1 MVKNMVMSKEE
12 AEQRGAGYIMI
23 PMVILDGWVG
33 HNERYLKWWTKLRR
47 EASWTEK
54 TVWFGRQQV
63 YLQPRQVL
71 ATDNMLAKRW
81 GVTKPTVIRFLRR
94 LEQDK
99 FIEKQTDN
107 NNTIITITPLAWPD
121 LEVKPE
127 VTSEVKIDREVDRQT
142 YPQAYPT
149 PFKEEINIIAGGGLR
164 TREEVVK
171 TIKSEELR
179 IKSDNDFFDEVVD
192 FFNEQMKGKTIP
204 QVALKTPERRLALEQ
219 LMAQTDVDKEKIK
232 EAIMNAAASDF
243 LNGKGQKG
251 WIADFDWIMVPQH
264 FQKVL
269 ENFYRNKQVTQT
281 QYGTTNGYQD
291 PRRGVEASGTKSFAA
306 GYDRPL

>member
-1 MVKNMVMSKEE
+1 MME
-12 AEQRGAGYIMI
+12 GYITI

-54 TVWFGRQQV
+54 IVWFGRQQV

-71 ATDNMLAKRW
+71 VTDNMLAKRW

-94 LEQDK
+94 LEHDK

-127 VTSEVKIDREVDRQT
+127 VTSEVKIDHEVDRQT

-149 PFKEEINIIAGGGLR
+149 PFKEEEINIIAGGGLR
-164 TREEVVK
+164 TREEAAK
-171 TIKSEELR
+171 
-179 IKSDNDFFDEVVD
+179 NDFDEIIS

-204 QVALKTPERRLALEQ
+204 QVALKTPERRQALEQ
-219 LMAQTDVDKEKIK
+219 LMAQTGVDMEKIK

>member
-71 ATDNMLAKRW
+71 VTDNMLAKRW

-127 VTSEVKIDREVDRQT
+127 VTSEVKVDHEVDRQT

-164 TREEVVK
+164 TREEVAK

>member
-1 MVKNMVMSKEE
+1 MSKEE

-71 ATDNMLAKRW
+71 VTDNMLAKRW

-127 VTSEVKIDREVDRQT
+127 ATSEVKIDHEVDRQT

-149 PFKEEINIIAGGGLR
+149 PFKEEEINIIAGGGLR
-164 TREEVVK
+164 TREEEAKRCVK
-171 TIKSEELR
+171 DDVRRKM
-179 IKSDNDFFDEVVD
+179 DNEDDSFDEIVA

-204 QVALKTPERRLALEQ
+204 QVALKTPERRQAVEQ
-219 LMAQTDVDKEKIK
+219 LIAQTGVDVERIK

>member
-1 MVKNMVMSKEE
+1 MSKEE
-12 AEQRGAGYIMI
+12 AEQRAAGYIMI

-71 ATDNMLAKRW
+71 VTDNMLAKRW

-94 LEQDK
+94 LERDK

-127 VTSEVKIDREVDRQT
+127 VTSEVKIDHEVDRQT

-149 PFKEEINIIAGGGLR
+149 PFKEEEINIIAGGGLR
-164 TREEVVK
+164 TREEAAK
-171 TIKSEELR
+171 
-179 IKSDNDFFDEVVD
+179 NDFDEIIS

-204 QVALKTPERRLALEQ
+204 QVALKTPERRQALEQ

>member
-1 MVKNMVMSKEE
+1 MME
-12 AEQRGAGYIMI
+12 GYITI

-33 HNERYLKWWTKLRR
+33 HNDRYLKWWTKLRR

-71 ATDNMLAKRW
+71 VTDNMLAKQW

-99 FIEKQTDN
+99 LIEKQTDN
-107 NNTIITITPLAWPD
+107 NNTIITITPIAWPD

-127 VTSEVKIDREVDRQT
+127 VISEVKVDHEVDRQT

-149 PFKEEINIIAGGGLR
+149 PIKEEINIIAGGGLR
-164 TREEVVK
+164 TREEAAK
-171 TIKSEELR
+171 
-179 IKSDNDFFDEVVD
+179 NDFDEVIS

-204 QVALKTPERRLALEQ
+204 QVALKTPERRQALEQ
-219 LMAQTDVDKEKIK
+219 LMAQTGIEMDAVKQ
-232 EAIMNAAASDF
+232 AIMNAVASDF

>member
-1 MVKNMVMSKEE
+1 MME
-12 AEQRGAGYIMI
+12 GYITI

-47 EASWTEK
+47 EASWMEK

-71 ATDNMLAKRW
+71 VTDNMLAKRW
-81 GVTKPTVIRFLRR
+81 GVTKPTIIRFLRR

-127 VTSEVKIDREVDRQT
+127 VTSEVKIDHEVDRQT
-142 YPQAYPT
+142 YPQAYLT
-149 PFKEEINIIAGGGLR
+149 PFKEEEINIIAGGGLR
-164 TREEVVK
+164 TREEEAK
-171 TIKSEELR
+171 
-179 IKSDNDFFDEVVD
+179 NDFDEIIS
-192 FFNEQMKGKTIP
+192 FFNEQMKGKAIP
-204 QVALKTPERRLALEQ
+204 QVALKTPERRQALEI
-219 LMAQTDVDKEKIK
+219 LMAQTGIDMDAVKQ
-232 EAIMNAAASDF
+232 AIMNAAESDF

-251 WIADFDWIMVPQH
+251 WIADFDWIIVPQH

>member
-1 MVKNMVMSKEE
+1 MSKEE

-33 HNERYLKWWTKLRR
+33 HNDRYLKWWTKLRC

-54 TVWFGRQQV
+54 IVWFGRQQV

-71 ATDNMLAKRW
+71 VTDNMLAKRW

-127 VTSEVKIDREVDRQT
+127 VTSEVKIDHEVDRQT
-142 YPQAYPT
+142 YLQAYPT
-149 PFKEEINIIAGGGLR
+149 PFKEEEINIIARGGLR
-164 TREEVVK
+164 TREAAVANNLDSDVF
-171 TIKSEELR
+171 EE
-179 IKSDNDFFDEVVD
+179 IID
-192 FFNEQMKGKTIP
+192 FFNDQMTGKVIP
-204 QVALKTPERRLALEQ
+204 QVALKTPERRQALEQ

-264 FQKVL
+264 FQQVL
-269 ENFYRNKQVTQT
+269 ENFYRNKQITQT

>member
-1 MVKNMVMSKEE
+1 MNEE
-12 AEQRGAGYIMI
+12 TEQRGAGYIMI

-71 ATDNMLAKRW
+71 VTDNMLAKRW

-127 VTSEVKIDREVDRQT
+127 ATSEVKVDHEVDRQT

-164 TREEVVK
+164 TREEAAK
-171 TIKSEELR
+171 
-179 IKSDNDFFDEVVD
+179 NDFDEIIS

-204 QVALKTPERRLALEQ
+204 QVALKTPERRQALEQ
-219 LMAQTDVDKEKIK
+219 LMAQTDVDKETVKQ
-232 EAIMNAAASDF
+232 AIMNAAASDF

>member
-1 MVKNMVMSKEE
+1 MME
-12 AEQRGAGYIMI
+12 GYITI

-33 HNERYLKWWTKLRR
+33 HNERYLKWWTKLRC

-71 ATDNMLAKRW
+71 VTDNMLAKRW
-81 GVTKPTVIRFLRR
+81 GVTKPTVIRFLRK
-94 LEQDK
+94 LEHDK

-107 NNTIITITPLAWPD
+107 NNTIITITPLAWPV

-127 VTSEVKIDREVDRQT
+127 VSSVVKIDHEVDRQT

-149 PFKEEINIIAGGGLR
+149 PIKEEEINIIAGGGLR
-164 TREEVVK
+164 TREEEAKPV
-171 TIKSEELR
+171 KSEELR

-192 FFNEQMKGKTIP
+192 FFNEQMKGKPIP
-204 QVALKTPERRLALEQ
+204 QVALKTPERRQALEN
-219 LMAQTDVDKEKIK
+219 LIAQTDVDKEKIK

>member
-1 MVKNMVMSKEE
+1 M
-12 AEQRGAGYIMI
+12 
-23 PMVILDGWVG
+23 
-33 HNERYLKWWTKLRR
+33 
-47 EASWTEK
+47 
-54 TVWFGRQQV
+54 
-63 YLQPRQVL
+63 
-71 ATDNMLAKRW
+71 
-81 GVTKPTVIRFLRR
+81 
-94 LEQDK
+94 
-99 FIEKQTDN
+99 
-107 NNTIITITPLAWPD
+107 
-121 LEVKPE
+121 
-127 VTSEVKIDREVDRQT
+127 
-142 YPQAYPT
+142 YPQAYLT
-149 PFKEEINIIAGGGLR
+149 PFKEEEINIIAGGGLR
-164 TREEVVK
+164 TREEAAK
-171 TIKSEELR
+171 
-179 IKSDNDFFDEVVD
+179 NDFDEVIS

-204 QVALKTPERRLALEQ
+204 QVALKTLERRQALEQ

>member
-1 MVKNMVMSKEE
+1 MINEE
-12 AEQRGAGYIMI
+12 TEDQQLRTAGYITI
-23 PMVILDGWVG
+23 PMTVLDGWVG
-33 HNERYLKWWTKLRR
+33 HNDRYLKWWTWLRR
-47 EASWTEK
+47 EASWTERE
-54 TVWFGRQQV
+54 VWFNRQQV
-63 YLQPRQVL
+63 YLQARQVI
-71 ATDNMLAKRW
+71 
-81 GVTKPTVIRFLRR
+81 VTVNLLVKQWNVSKPTVIRFLQR

-99 FIEKQTDN
+99 LIERQTDN
-107 NNTIITITPLAWPD
+107 HKSIITITQLGWAD

-127 VTSEVKIDREVDRQT
+127 VKDVVNIDSEVDRQV
-142 YPQAYPT
+142 YPQVNLT
-149 PFKEEINIIAGGGLR
+149 PFKDKEINIIAGGGAR
-164 TREEVVK
+164 TREEAAK
-171 TIKSEELR
+171 PIKSEELR
-179 IKSDNDFFDEVVD
+179 IKSDNDSFDEVVD

-204 QVALKTPERRLALEQ
+204 QVALKTPERRQAYEQ
-219 LMAQTDVDKEKIK
+219 LIAQTGVDKESVKR
-232 EAIMNAAASDF
+232 AIVNAAASDF

-291 PRRGVEASGTKSFAA
+291 PRRGVEASRTDSFAA